1 MESSNKIYRY
11 LYTGGDLIK
20 DDDGNVKY
28 KGRKWEEIS
37 IDRGMTYHDF
47 VVRVWK
53 KMNIAKR
60 VATFAYTLE
69 FDLFAL

>member
-1 MESSNKIYRY
+1 MESSNKIYHY

-20 DDDGNVKY
+20 DGDGNVKY

-47 VVRVWK
+47 VVRV
-53 KMNIAKR
+53 
-60 VATFAYTLE
+60 
-69 FDLFAL
+69 